1 MNLSAPF
8 GFLIGLGVVYFS
20 VTAGMKN
27 TAIFL
32 DLHAATIVLGG
43 TLAAAMVCIPFSQ
56 LFNMIRVFFKTIS
69 GAQKQE
75 TITCINEI
83 VEISRQMNEGGNLKD
98 LAATTSTPF
107 LKESLE
113 LLAQGGLSYDELEE
127 VLEMRVE
134 QQNERYKREGSTF
147 KIIGKFPP
155 AFGLIGATLGMIA
168 LLQGLGE
175 PDAFNRLGP
184 AMSVALVATFF
195 GLILANVFIIPIG
208 EHLMHASEEDLT
220 MRRVVLDGVKLI
232 RDNKHPLLVEEYLK
246 SYLTPK
252 ERNEMKKA
260 A

>member
-1 MNLSAPF
+1 MNLSAPL
-8 GFLIGLGVVYFS
+8 GFLIGLSVVYFAI
-20 VTAGMKN
+20 TQGMKN
-27 TAIFL
+27 IAVFMDVHAII
-32 DLHAATIVLGG
+32 IVIGG

-56 LFNMIRVFFKTIS
+56 LFNMVRLFFRTVT
-69 GAQKQE
+69 GAQKE
-75 TITCINEI
+75 EVLNCINEI
-83 VEISRQMNEGGNLKD
+83 VEISRRCNEGAPLKD
-98 LAATTSTPF
+98 LIGSTKNPF

-113 LLAQGGLSYDELEE
+113 LLSQGGLSQDEFED

-134 QQNERYKREGSTF
+134 QQNERYKRQGSTF

-184 AMSVALVATFF
+184 AMSVALVATFY
-195 GLILANVFIIPIG
+195 GLIVANVFIIPIG
-208 EHLMHASEEDLT
+208 ENLMHASEDDLV
-220 MRRVVLDGVKLI
+220 MRHVVMDGVKLI
-232 RDNKHPLLVEEYLK
+232 RDSKHPLLVEEYLK

-252 ERNEMKKA
+252 DRNGMKKA

>member
-1 MNLSAPF
+1 MNLSAPL
-8 GFLIGLGVVYFS
+8 GFLIGLSVVYFAI
-20 VTAGMKN
+20 TQGMKN
-27 TAIFL
+27 IAVFM
-32 DLHAATIVLGG
+32 DVHALVIVIGG

-56 LFNMIRVFFKTIS
+56 LFNMVRLFFRTVT
-69 GAQKQE
+69 GAQKE
-75 TITCINEI
+75 EVLNCINEI
-83 VEISRQMNEGGNLKD
+83 VEISRRSNEGTPLKD
-98 LAATTSTPF
+98 LIGSTKNPF

-113 LLAQGGLSYDELEE
+113 LLSQGGLSQDEFED

-134 QQNERYKREGSTF
+134 QQNERYKRQGSTF

-184 AMSVALVATFF
+184 AMSVALVATFY

-208 EHLMHASEEDLT
+208 ENLMHASEDDLV
-220 MRRVVLDGVKLI
+220 MRHVVMDGVKLI
-232 RDNKHPLLVEEYLK
+232 RDSKHPLLVEEYLK

-252 ERNEMKKA
+252 DRNGMKKA

>member
-1 MNLSAPF
+1 MNLSAPL
-8 GFLIGLGVVYFS
+8 GFLIGLSVVYFAI
-20 VTAGMKN
+20 TQGMKN
-27 TAIFL
+27 IAVFMDVHAII
-32 DLHAATIVLGG
+32 IVIGG

-56 LFNMIRVFFKTIS
+56 LFNMVRLFFRTVT
-69 GAQKQE
+69 GAQKE
-75 TITCINEI
+75 EVLNCINEI
-83 VEISRQMNEGGNLKD
+83 VEISRKSNEGAPLKELIGNTKN
-98 LAATTSTPF
+98 PF

-113 LLAQGGLSYDELEE
+113 LLSQGGLSQDEFED

-134 QQNERYKREGSTF
+134 QQNERYKRQGSTF

-184 AMSVALVATFF
+184 AMSVALVATFY

-208 EHLMHASEEDLT
+208 ENLMHASEDDLV
-220 MRRVVLDGVKLI
+220 MRHVVMDGVKLI
-232 RDNKHPLLVEEYLK
+232 RDSKHPLLVEEYLK

-252 ERNEMKKA
+252 DRNGMKKA